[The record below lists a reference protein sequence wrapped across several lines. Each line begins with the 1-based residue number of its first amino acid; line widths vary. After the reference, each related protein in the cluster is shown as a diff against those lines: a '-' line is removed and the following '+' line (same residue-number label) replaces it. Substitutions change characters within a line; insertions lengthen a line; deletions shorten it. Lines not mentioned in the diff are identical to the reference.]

1 MDFDQTT
8 RKQLAL
14 AGGIIGG
21 LFAFLAIY
29 QVGNFIADD
38 KPFAYLTALMSSF
51 CVIFIGTRVFSRL
64 LEIAE

>member
-14 AGGIIGG
+14 AGGIVAG

-29 QVGNFIADD
+29 QVGNFIAVD
-38 KPFAYLTALMSSF
+38 KLMAYLTALVTSF
-51 CVIFIGTRVFSRL
+51 GVIFIGTRVFSRI